1 MKGRLKNQCD
11 YLTKSAPGVLT
22 NGTGAAV
29 PGIIRQT
36 PALAILVITDPHMPV
51 LTHKFV
57 IFNLK
62 SGIRPAA
69 LWSRQERACFPAHN
83 TATADSERANRF
95 NILCAVLILF
105 PASDGVRCL
114 FVGCLRFACRL
125 GWCRGVIGL

>member
-1 MKGRLKNQCD
+1 
-11 YLTKSAPGVLT
+11 
-22 NGTGAAV
+22 
-29 PGIIRQT
+29 II
-36 PALAILVITDPHMPV
+36 PNPNMPILA
-51 LTHKFV
+51 HKFV

-62 SGIRPAA
+62 SRTRPAA

-125 GWCRGVIGL
+125 GWCRGVIGLHHATALLNHLFKVIPADTILTTEQFARAVLACPVAV